1 MESIEITANS
11 NSATTT
17 SMEGIVATIPEKTFI
32 DSTGTETLT
41 KNHNRQENGSNQ
53 NVKGHQSNL
62 GDASDNQGKNILAES
77 LVDSATC
84 GRRMFLA
91 SLIVASKYLQDNNYS
106 NNAWSKISGLSLK
119 EINSIERRFL
129 QLIVYNLYVSEE
141 ERTITEIL
149 EILSAGDEL
158 LLNDL
163 LDYIQDY
170 LVDTKADWL
179 PNYIL
184 EIYRKTLDHQSCEK
198 LREFILATISADPEL
213 LFNSKDF
220 LKIEESLLLPI
231 LKRDDLD
238 MAEDED
244 DIVRC
249 HLKQGSKPIYGIN
262 TPRGNSTLIGHK
274 EMLQTRDSFLF
285 TFGNRDR
292 IEDAKVSRVS
302 RFNYAITLKDDSYG
316 PCFGDKDLWMY
327 GNFDKPE
334 SCSSKEDDYETWITK
349 SRKFGVSEYEVF
361 KIIKK

>member
-77 LVDSATC
+77 LV
-84 GRRMFLA
+84 G
-91 SLIVASKYLQDNNYS
+91 
-106 NNAWSKISGLSLK
+106 KIS
-119 EINSIERRFL
+119 L
-129 QLIVYNLYVSEE
+129 Q

-327 GNFDKPE
+327 G
-334 SCSSKEDDYETWITK
+334 
-349 SRKFGVSEYEVF
+349 RRL
-361 KIIKK
+361 

>member
-1 MESIEITANS
+1 MSTKLLSVFSRDIFNLLENLEEFNVTIHVGEQPNVRIFHAHSLILKARSSYFNTALS
-11 NSATTT
+11 KQWAKQKD
-17 SMEGIVATIPEKTFI
+17 E
-32 DSTGTETLT
+32 
-41 KNHNRQENGSNQ
+41 
-53 NVKGHQSNL
+53 
-62 GDASDNQGKNILAES
+62 KNILN
-77 LVDSATC
+77 
-84 GRRMFLA
+84 
-91 SLIVASKYLQDNNYS
+91 QPN
-106 NNAWSKISGLSLK
+106 ISP
-119 EINSIERRFL
+119 EIFEIIL
-129 QLIVYNLYVSEE
+129 
-141 ERTITEIL
+141 RTITEIL

-184 EIYRKTLDHQSCEK
+184 EIYRKTLDHQS
-198 LREFILATISADPEL
+198 LWSPFRLILPPNL
-213 LFNSKDF
+213 
-220 LKIEESLLLPI
+220 
-231 LKRDDLD
+231 
-238 MAEDED
+238 ED

-274 EMLQTRDSFLF
+274 EMLH
-285 TFGNRDR
+285 
-292 IEDAKVSRVS
+292 AKVSRVS

>member
-1 MESIEITANS
+1 MSTKLLSVFSRDIFNLLENLEEFNVTIHVGEQPNVRTFHAHSLILKARSSYFNTALS
-11 NSATTT
+11 KQWAKQKD
-17 SMEGIVATIPEKTFI
+17 E
-32 DSTGTETLT
+32 
-41 KNHNRQENGSNQ
+41 
-53 NVKGHQSNL
+53 
-62 GDASDNQGKNILAES
+62 KNILNQPNISPEIFEIILS
-77 LVDSATC
+77 Y
-84 GRRMFLA
+84 
-91 SLIVASKYLQDNNYS
+91 IYS
-106 NNAWSKISGLSLK
+106 GKIS
-119 EINSIERRFL
+119 L
-129 QLIVYNLYVSEE
+129 Q

-274 EMLQTRDSFLF
+274 EMLH
-285 TFGNRDR
+285 
-292 IEDAKVSRVS
+292 AKVSRVS

>member
-77 LVDSATC
+77 LVEEFNVTIHVGEQPNVRIFHAH
-84 GRRMFLA
+84 
-91 SLIVASKYLQDNNYS
+91 SLILKARSSYFNTALSKQWAKQKDEKNILNQPN
-106 NNAWSKISGLSLK
+106 ISP
-119 EINSIERRFL
+119 EIFEIILR
-129 QLIVYNLYVSEE
+129 LILPPNL
-141 ERTITEIL
+141 
-149 EILSAGDEL
+149 
-158 LLNDL
+158 
-163 LDYIQDY
+163 
-170 LVDTKADWL
+170 
-179 PNYIL
+179 
-184 EIYRKTLDHQSCEK
+184 
-198 LREFILATISADPEL
+198 
-213 LFNSKDF
+213 
-220 LKIEESLLLPI
+220 
-231 LKRDDLD
+231 
-238 MAEDED
+238 ED

-274 EMLQTRDSFLF
+274 EISSSASNIPATTNEMPYKFKLLVRGTRDGFDSKTFHQKCDNQGPTFVIMKISSTNEVIGGYNPIKWQTGSGHLETRDSFLF

-327 GNFDKPE
+327 G
-334 SCSSKEDDYETWITK
+334 
-349 SRKFGVSEYEVF
+349 RRL
-361 KIIKK
+361 